1 MKTPILLATAALAAL
16 AGPAW
21 AHAFLEHASPGAGAS
36 DATAPKAVD
45 LSFSEA
51 LDPKASGVT
60 VTNAAGQDMEAA
72 QAEIK
77 GASMRVA
84 LKPLKPGSYHV
95 SWHAVSM
102 DTHRTEGSYSFTI
115 GQ

>member
-1 MKTPILLATAALAAL
+1 MSTRTWIAAVALTALT
-16 AGPAW
+16 GPAW
-21 AHAFLEHASPGAGAS
+21 AHAFLEHASPGAGAT
-36 DATAPKAVD
+36 DAVAPKAVD

-51 LDPKASGVT
+51 LDPKASGVA
-60 VTNAAGQDMEAA
+60 VTDAAGHNMEAA
-72 QAEIK
+72 QVEIK

-102 DTHRTEGSYSFTI
+102 DTHRTQGSYGFKI
-115 GQ
+115 GR

>member
-1 MKTPILLATAALAAL
+1 MKTQILIAGAVLAVL

-45 LSFSEA
+45 LAFSEA

-60 VTNAAGQDMEAA
+60 VTDTAGHDMEAA
-72 QAEIK
+72 QAEIQ

-102 DTHRTEGSYSFTI
+102 DTHRTEGSYDFTVER
-115 GQ
+115 